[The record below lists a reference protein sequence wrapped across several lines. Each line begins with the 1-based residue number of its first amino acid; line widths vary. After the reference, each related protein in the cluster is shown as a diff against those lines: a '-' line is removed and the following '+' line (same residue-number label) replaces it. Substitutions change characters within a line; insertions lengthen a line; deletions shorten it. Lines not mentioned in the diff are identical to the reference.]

1 MNPDSS
7 SQTLHSAGACGG
19 GGSGGGL
26 CVCNLISHFPHLVI
40 LSFLFQYSIL
50 SPSRVPKANQTK
62 TTEGKPPE
70 PNPLTFSRYSP
81 SGPRSGARS
90 SSQRGGACPRAW
102 PRQPRPAPA
111 PPRRLIRTLRAAGCE
126 RAAQRRTGSSRRQ
139 NRRPGRSQL
148 LGRWVPPRPPGAS
161 AGEGAARLCARAE
174 VGSPPA
180 LTLHTKTGS

>member
-1 MNPDSS
+1 M
-7 SQTLHSAGACGG
+7 
-19 GGSGGGL
+19 
-26 CVCNLISHFPHLVI
+26 CVRNLISHFSHLVI
-40 LSFLFQYSIL
+40 LSFLFQNSIL

-70 PNPLTFSRYSP
+70 PNPLTFSRCSP

-102 PRQPRPAPA
+102 PRQSRPAPA
-111 PPRRLIRTLRAAGCE
+111 PPRRLIWTRRAAGCE
-126 RAAQRRTGSSRRQ
+126 RAAQRRTGSRRLQ

-148 LGRWVPPRPPGAS
+148 LGRWVPPQTPGAS